1 MTIEIEQAATVSILY
16 DALLQKKSNFCHA
29 KMVDES
35 KKLLTC
41 KRDVDECL
49 ERIDEI
55 EEQLAD
61 IKVELAV
68 PDDVPM
74 DDAFAGHT
82 EAQALLSEKKE
93 EELLLIQMSKVYE
106 CRKATMRML
115 VKHKSILDSSRKSLR
130 NRQRRIV
137 EKAFRTGLLACQS

>member
-16 DALLQKKSNFCHA
+16 DALLQKKSNFCHT
-29 KMVDES
+29 KMVEES

-61 IKVELAV
+61 IKSEL
-68 PDDVPM
+68 PDDAPM
-74 DDAFAGHT
+74 DDDAFVGHA

>member
-16 DALLQKKSNFCHA
+16 DALLQKKSNFCHT
-29 KMVDES
+29 KMVEES

-61 IKVELAV
+61 IKSELPEDA
-68 PDDVPM
+68 PM
-74 DDAFAGHT
+74 DDAAFVGHT